1 MNIEK
6 KLSEIISYYEE
17 YDNFT
22 GNLTITGKVHSH
34 RCRMQVSREML
45 MELNNTMY
53 VDVISVVKSRIFNE
67 MLLDKGLI
75 IQISRDIKISE
86 ILNSNLESHEKD
98 IIFV

>member
-1 MNIEK
+1 M
-6 KLSEIISYYEE
+6 
-17 YDNFT
+17 D
-22 GNLTITGKVHSH
+22 
-34 RCRMQVSREML
+34 M
-45 MELNNTMY
+45 
-53 VDVISVVKSRIFNE
+53 DVISVVKSRIFNE

>member
-17 YDNFT
+17 YDDFT

-34 RCRMQVSREML
+34 RCRVQVSREML
-45 MELNNTMY
+45 ELKNTMDM
-53 VDVISVVKSRIFNE
+53 DVISVVKSRIFNE
-67 MLLDKGLI
+67 MLLDEGLI